1 MICFGKKYQNGIG
14 GKAEGLFW
22 LQEIG
27 LQVPEFLVIPYD
39 NFKDFT
45 PSENEKW
52 NSEAVRKKFLEYR
65 LPDDDRERLIQIL
78 DTWDFPKNAVVV
90 RSSVLDEDGD
100 KNAFPGVMDS
110 FLNITSMED
119 MEEAVAKCA
128 ASAWSTN
135 AEAYRRQ
142 HNLDLLAKPAVII
155 QQQIEPD
162 ASGVIFTTFPQYPQ
176 EMAIHAVLGFGEA
189 LMNGTA
195 EADEFYFDKNKGKLH
210 RQRITSKTTA
220 FIKSEKSGLKA
231 TSVELNLQDRP
242 GLSNEE
248 LQEIFEKAQAAERK
262 AGRALDIE
270 FAVQHG
276 KLFFLQARPI
286 TQEIPEVVVY
296 DNSNIQESYC
306 GVTTPLTFS
315 FASRAYKTVYSQ
327 TMQVL
332 GISTEVIKQHDNVVS
347 NLLGLVKG
355 RIFYNINNW
364 YRGLQLL
371 PSFKQNKA
379 DMEMMMGLQEPV
391 DFVEDVEKPFGQK
404 LKLLPKLL
412 LNYYRLWR
420 KFQKLHKH
428 VPLFQQNFKQHYSD
442 FYNEK
447 IQNLNASEF
456 LQKKKHLDEKLL
468 NNWVVPII
476 NDFNVMMINGSVLRN
491 LKNAGI
497 RSPEEFLG
505 RFFSGDQEIE
515 STQPTS
521 EMLKLAHKA
530 AQFSEL
536 KKLIIELPQ
545 DLHEKVRDLQPQ
557 FHLEVETF
565 IHQYGDRT
573 VGELKLETNTMRV
586 QPLIFYK
593 YLRNFLIAEKLPE
606 INMKSVSAKARK
618 ELDLTLI
625 RKSFLFKRKMRK
637 QLDKLKKGIQ
647 YRESM
652 RLERTRLFGMY
663 RSIYRAHAEFL
674 VQNNLIDK
682 VEDVFYLTEEE
693 LENILELPDPKKLVR
708 ERQTEFSRY
717 KQVEVP
723 SRVTVPSPPLMQE
736 STQEE
741 PGVLRGQGCYPGK
754 ISGEV
759 VVIMDP
765 GDDLDVNGKI
775 ICALRTDPGWA
786 ALFPTCK
793 AVLIEKGSSLSHS
806 VILLRELGIPGIIN
820 IPGLTRR
827 MKNGDQ
833 ISIDG
838 ESGEIFME
846 NERTNV
852 NEI

>member
-1 MICFGKKYQNGIG
+1 MICYGKKYNNGVG
-14 GKAEGLFW
+14 GKAQGLYW

-39 NFKDFT
+39 NFRNII
-45 PSENEKW
+45 PSEDEKW
-52 NSEAVRKKFLEYR
+52 ESEEVRKKLLKYR

-78 DTWDFPKNAVVV
+78 QEWDFPIQALVV
-90 RSSVLDEDGD
+90 RSSVLDEDGG

-110 FLNITSMED
+110 YLNIVSMED
-119 MEEAVAKCA
+119 LEDAMAKCA
-128 ASAWSTN
+128 ASAWSAN
-135 AEAYRRQ
+135 AEAYRKQ
-142 HNLDLLAKPAVII
+142 HNLDPLAKPAVII

-189 LMNGTA
+189 LMNGEV
-195 EADEFYFDKNKGKLH
+195 EADEFYFGKKTSKLH
-210 RQRITSKTTA
+210 RQKITAKTKA
-220 FIKSEKSGLKA
+220 LIKSNRSGLQ
-231 TSVELNLQDRP
+231 TSPVELDNRDRP
-242 GLSNEE
+242 SIQVAV
-248 LQEIFEKAQAAERK
+248 LQEIFEKAQTAEIK
-262 AGRALDIE
+262 ASRPLDIE

-276 KLFFLQARPI
+276 KIFFLQARLI

-315 FASRAYKTVYSQ
+315 FASRAYKTVYRQ

-332 GISTEVIKQHDNVVS
+332 GISKEEIKKHDYVVS

-355 RIFYNINNW
+355 RIYYNINNW

-391 DFVEDVEKPFGQK
+391 DFVEDVEKPFAQK
-404 LKLLPKLL
+404 IKLLPGLL
-412 LNYYRLWR
+412 LNYNRIWR
-420 KFQKLHKH
+420 KFQKLHKL
-428 VPLFQQNFKQHYSD
+428 VPGFQQNFKRYYSN
-442 FYNEK
+442 FYEGK
-447 IQNLNASEF
+447 IQNLNAAEF

-468 NNWVVPII
+468 NDWVVPII

-491 LKNAGI
+491 LKKAGI
-497 RSPEEFLG
+497 ASPEEFLG

-521 EMLKLAHKA
+521 EMLKLAYKA
-530 AQFSEL
+530 AQISEL
-536 KKLIIELPQ
+536 KKLILELPQ
-545 DLHEKVRDLQPQ
+545 DLHEKVKNSQPE
-557 FHLEVETF
+557 FYKEVETF

-586 QPLIFYK
+586 QPRIFYK
-593 YLRNFLIAEKLPE
+593 YLRNFLIAEKMPE
-606 INMKSVSAKARK
+606 MNMRSVSEKAHK
-618 ELDLTLI
+618 ELDVALSG
-625 RKSFLFKRKMRK
+625 KSFLFRRKMRK
-637 QLDKLKKGIQ
+637 QLEKLKKAIQ

-663 RSIYRAHAEFL
+663 RSIYRAYAEYL
-674 VQNNLIDK
+674 MQRNLIGV
-682 VEDVFYLTEEE
+682 VEDVFYLSENE
-693 LENILELPDPKKLVR
+693 LENILDIPDPKKIIK

-717 KQVEVP
+717 KLVEVP
-723 SRVTVPSPPLMQE
+723 SRVTNPSPPLEQV
-736 STQEE
+736 SPQEE
-741 PGVLRGQGCYPGK
+741 PGILRGQGCYPGK

-806 VILLRELGIPGIIN
+806 VILLRELGIPSIIN
-820 IPGLTRR
+820 ISGLTRR

-838 ESGEIFME
+838 ETGEIFME
-846 NERTNV
+846 NEQTV
-852 NEI
+852 

>member
-1 MICFGKKYQNGIG
+1 MICYGKKYQNGIG

-22 LQEIG
+22 LQEID
-27 LQVPEFLVIPYD
+27 LLVPEFLVIPYS
-39 NFKDFT
+39 NFKNII
-45 PSENEKW
+45 PSENEKRD
-52 NSEAVRKKFLEYR
+52 SEEVRKKLLKYQ
-65 LPDDDRERLIQIL
+65 LPNADRERLLQIL
-78 DTWDFPKNAVVV
+78 DKWDFPNKAIVV
-90 RSSVLDEDGD
+90 RSSVLDEDGG

-110 FLNITSMED
+110 YMNIISVEEL
-119 MEEAVAKCA
+119 EEAVAKCA
-128 ASAWSTN
+128 ASAWSAN
-135 AEAYRRQ
+135 AETYRMQ

-176 EMAIHAVLGFGEA
+176 EMAIHAVFGFGEA
-189 LMNGTA
+189 LMNGRM
-195 EADEFYFDKNKGKLH
+195 EADEFYFEKSRGKLH
-210 RQRITSKTTA
+210 RQKITSKTKA
-220 FIKSEKSGLKA
+220 FYISENSGLKA
-231 TSVELNLQDRP
+231 TSVELNLQDQP
-242 GLSNEE
+242 CLQNEV
-248 LQEIFEKAQAAERK
+248 LREIFEKAKAAERK
-262 AGRALDIE
+262 AGWALDIE

-276 KLFFLQARPI
+276 KIFFLQARPI

-315 FASRAYKTVYSQ
+315 FASRAYKTVYRQ

-332 GISTEVIKQHDNVVS
+332 GISKERIKTHDNLLS

-355 RIFYNINNW
+355 RIYYNINNW

-371 PSFKQNKA
+371 PSFKQNKT

-391 DFVEDVEKPFGQK
+391 DFVEDVEKPLGQK
-404 LKLLPKLL
+404 IKLLPKLL

-420 KFQKLHKH
+420 KFQKLHIL
-428 VPLFQQNFKQHYSD
+428 VPQFQQNFKMHYSN
-442 FYNEK
+442 FYNQK
-447 IQNLNASEF
+447 IEMLDATGFIE
-456 LQKKKHLDEKLL
+456 KKKHLDEKLL
-468 NNWVVPII
+468 NDWVVPII

-491 LKNAGI
+491 LKKTGI
-497 RSPEEFLG
+497 TSPEEFLG
-505 RFFSGDQEIE
+505 RFFSGNQEIE

-521 EMLKLAHKA
+521 EMLKLAEKA
-530 AQFSEL
+530 FKLLEL
-536 KKLIIELPQ
+536 KSLILELPP
-545 DLHEKVRDLQPQ
+545 DLHEKVRNSQPE
-557 FHLEVETF
+557 FYKEVETF

-586 QPLIFYK
+586 QPQIFYK
-593 YLRNFLIAEKLPE
+593 YLRNFLIADKLPE
-606 INMKSVSAKARK
+606 LNVKSISEVAKK
-618 ELDLTLI
+618 ELELALNG
-625 RKSFLFKRKMRK
+625 KSFLFKRKMRK
-637 QLDKLKKGIQ
+637 QLDKLKKAIQ

-663 RSIYRAHAEFL
+663 RSICRAHAEYL
-674 VQNNLIDK
+674 VKKNVLAE
-682 VEDVFYLTEEE
+682 VEDVFYLSEEE
-693 LENILELPDPKKLVR
+693 LENNLNIPDPKKLVK

-717 KQVEVP
+717 KLIEVP
-723 SRVTVPSPPLMQE
+723 SRITVPSPPLEQE
-736 STQEE
+736 SPQEE

-765 GDDLDVNGKI
+765 GDDLEVNGKI

-806 VILLRELGIPGIIN
+806 VILLRELGIPSIIN
-820 IPGLTRR
+820 IPGLTRK

-846 NERTNV
+846 KERTV
-852 NEI
+852 ENEI

>member
-1 MICFGKKYQNGIG
+1 MICYGKKHQNGIG

-22 LQEIG
+22 LLEIG
-27 LQVPEFLVIPYD
+27 LQVPDFLVIPYD
-39 NFKDFT
+39 NFRNII
-45 PSENEKW
+45 PSENENW
-52 NSEAVRKKFLEYR
+52 DSETVRKNLLKYS
-65 LPDDDRERLIQIL
+65 LPGDDRERLLQIL

-90 RSSVLDEDGD
+90 RSSVLDEDGG

-110 FLNITSMED
+110 YLNIVSMED
-119 MEEAVAKCA
+119 LEDAMAKCA
-128 ASAWSTN
+128 ASAWSAN
-135 AEAYRRQ
+135 AEAYRKQ
-142 HNLDLLAKPAVII
+142 HNLDPLAKPAVII

-176 EMAIHAVLGFGEA
+176 EMAIHVVLGFGEA
-189 LMNGTA
+189 LMNGEV
-195 EADEFYFDKNKGKLH
+195 EADEFYFGKKTSKLH
-210 RQRITSKTTA
+210 RQKITAKTKA
-220 FIKSEKSGLKA
+220 LIKSNRSGLQ
-231 TSVELNLQDRP
+231 TSPVELDNRDRP
-242 GLSNEE
+242 SIQVAV
-248 LQEIFEKAQAAERK
+248 LQEIFEKAQTAEIK
-262 AGRALDIE
+262 ASRPLDIE

-276 KLFFLQARPI
+276 KIFFLQARPI

-315 FASRAYKTVYSQ
+315 FASRAYKTVYRQ

-332 GISTEVIKQHDNVVS
+332 GISKEEIKKHDYVVS

-355 RIFYNINNW
+355 RIYYNINNW

-391 DFVEDVEKPFGQK
+391 DFVEDVEKPFAQK
-404 LKLLPKLL
+404 IKLLPGLL
-412 LNYYRLWR
+412 LNYNRIWR
-420 KFQKLHKH
+420 KFQKLHKL
-428 VPLFQQNFKQHYSD
+428 VPGFQQNFKRYYSN
-442 FYNEK
+442 FYEGK
-447 IQNLNASEF
+447 IQNLNAAEF

-468 NNWVVPII
+468 NDWVVPII

-491 LKNAGI
+491 LKKAGI
-497 RSPEEFLG
+497 ASPEEFLG

-521 EMLKLAHKA
+521 EMLKLAYKA
-530 AQFSEL
+530 AQISEL
-536 KKLIIELPQ
+536 KKLILELPQ
-545 DLHEKVRDLQPQ
+545 DLHEKVKNSQPE
-557 FHLEVETF
+557 FYKEIETF

-586 QPLIFYK
+586 QPRIFYK
-593 YLRNFLIAEKLPE
+593 YLRNFLIAEKMPE
-606 INMKSVSAKARK
+606 MNMRSVSEKAHK
-618 ELDLTLI
+618 ELDVALSG
-625 RKSFLFKRKMRK
+625 KSFLFRRKMRK
-637 QLDKLKKGIQ
+637 QLEKLKKAIQ

-663 RSIYRAHAEFL
+663 RSIYRAYAEYL
-674 VQNNLIDK
+674 MQRNLIGV
-682 VEDVFYLTEEE
+682 VEDVFYLSENE
-693 LENILELPDPKKLVR
+693 LENILDIPDPKKIIK

-717 KQVEVP
+717 KLVEVP
-723 SRVTVPSPPLMQE
+723 SRVTNPSPPLEQV
-736 STQEE
+736 SPQEE
-741 PGVLRGQGCYPGK
+741 PGILRGQGCYPGK

-806 VILLRELGIPGIIN
+806 VILLRELGIPSIIN
-820 IPGLTRR
+820 ISGLTRR

-838 ESGEIFME
+838 ETGEIFME
-846 NERTNV
+846 NEQTV
-852 NEI
+852 